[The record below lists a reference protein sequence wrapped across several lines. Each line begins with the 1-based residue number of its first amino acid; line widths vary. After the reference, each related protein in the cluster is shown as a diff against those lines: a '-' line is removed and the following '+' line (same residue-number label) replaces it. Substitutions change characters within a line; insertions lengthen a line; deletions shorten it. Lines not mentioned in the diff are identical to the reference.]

1 VTATLALVR
10 SVPGTVL
17 LALTVALAVAG
28 PAAGEGGQ
36 YEAKYI
42 SESGFPTLE
51 SGETVTSYFVAQN
64 VGTATWTNDIV
75 RLGTSNPRD
84 RTSAFANSSWVYPWR
99 PTVLDNAFV
108 KPGETG
114 RFTFTMT
121 APAVSSTTVY
131 DEYFAPVADGVAWM
145 ENNAENW
152 PPNGVWLRYTVVPP
166 AAPKVAIASAPG
178 RVRQNTPVTV
188 RATASDNRKVSRVE
202 FRLGTKAAVVDR
214 SSPYEVTLDSSGL
227 AEGPQPITAT
237 AVDGAGRTAR
247 ATASVFLDP
256 TPNGANASRSVKMT
270 AGFGKKRPR
279 PRVTIRYGKATYV
292 RGKLKTASGLPIGG
306 AIVRVATRVLTG
318 DRGFRELPPVSTG
331 SDGGFAYRAPRGPSR
346 QIRLTY
352 TPFAEDTQPA
362 AAKLVRLKTHAAV
375 TLTANRRR
383 VSPGGRLVLRGRL
396 KGGHRPR
403 RGVLI
408 SLQGYQ
414 RGYGWR
420 TFKTVRER
428 KGRFS
433 TGYRVLRA
441 PRGTR
446 LRFRATVREQATY
459 PWASGRS
466 RPVGVSVR

>member
-1 VTATLALVR
+1 M
-10 SVPGTVL
+10 L
-17 LALTVALAVAG
+17 LAVAAALAVAG

-42 SESGFPTLE
+42 TESDFLTLE
-51 SGETVTSYFVAQN
+51 SGETGTSYFVAQN
-64 VGTATWTNDIV
+64 VGAATWTNDIV

-99 PTVLDNAFV
+99 PTPLDQAFV

-121 APAVSSTTVY
+121 APTVSAMTVY

-166 AAPKVAIASAPG
+166 AAPKVAIAAAPA

-188 RATASDNRKVSRVE
+188 RASASDNRKVARVE
-202 FRLGTKAAVVDR
+202 FRLGTRPPVADR
-214 SSPYEVTLDSSGL
+214 TAPYEVTLDSSGL
-227 AEGPQPITAT
+227 PEGPQPITVT
-237 AVDGAGRTAR
+237 AVDGAGRTAK
-247 ATASVFLDP
+247 ATGSVFLDP

-270 AGFGKKRPR
+270 AGFGKRHPR
-279 PRVTIRYGKATYV
+279 PRVTIPYGKATYV
-292 RGKLKTASGLPIGG
+292 RGRLKTASGLPVGG
-306 AIVRVATRVLTG
+306 AIIRVATRVLIG

-331 SDGGFAYRAPRGPSR
+331 PDGGFAYRAPRGPSR
-346 QIRLTY
+346 QVRLTY
-352 TPFAEDTQPA
+352 TPFAEDAQPA
-362 AAKLVRLKTHAAV
+362 ATKLVRLKTRAAV
-375 TLTANRRR
+375 TLRVNTNRVR
-383 VSPGGRLVLRGRL
+383 PGGRVVLRGRL

-428 KGRFS
+428 KGRFG

-441 PRGTR
+441 ARGTR
-446 LRFRATVREQATY
+446 LRYRATVREQATY
-459 PWASGRS
+459 PWATGRS